1 VGRQG
6 FEPWTNGLK
15 TPKKPEETD
24 LNTRNDS
31 KPNSEQVAEKVLPG
45 AMGGNASASD
55 AVEVAL
61 ADAITKA
68 AAAGA
73 FDVLPKLVAEL
84 EARRKARLEVVDLD
98 AERARRG
105 QR

>member
-1 VGRQG
+1 LGQ
-6 FEPWTNGLK
+6 
-15 TPKKPEETD
+15 
-24 LNTRNDS
+24 S
-31 KPNSEQVAEKVLPG
+31 PG
-45 AMGGNASASD
+45 GPD

-84 EARRKARLEVVDLD
+84 EARRKARLGTVDL
-98 AERARRG
+98 AHERARRE
-105 QR
+105 RKR

>member
-1 VGRQG
+1 MGN
-6 FEPWTNGLK
+6 EPSQ
-15 TPKKPEETD
+15 P
-24 LNTRNDS
+24 
-31 KPNSEQVAEKVLPG
+31 
-45 AMGGNASASD
+45 D

-84 EARRKARLEVVDLD
+84 EARRKARSGTVDL
-98 AERARRG
+98 ASERAKRG
-105 QR
+105 KG